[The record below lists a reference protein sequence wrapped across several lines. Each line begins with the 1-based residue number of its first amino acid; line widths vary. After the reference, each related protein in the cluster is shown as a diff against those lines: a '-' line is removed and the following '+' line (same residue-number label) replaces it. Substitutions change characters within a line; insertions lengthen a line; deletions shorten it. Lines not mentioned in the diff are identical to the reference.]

1 MTGEGIGSASQLGSG
16 VDGSVSQG
24 ERVGRGGIPSG
35 SRGAGVGRLRWEYS
49 VLWLLW
55 NLLLHLVTA
64 IVSMALLL

>member
-35 SRGAGVGRLRWEYS
+35 SRRVGISRLRWGYH
-49 VLWLLW
+49 VL
-55 NLLLHLVTA
+55 
-64 IVSMALLL
+64 